1 MYNSIDLE
9 NINTLQWTQF
19 AATNGFHYESVWNPI
34 DSGDK
39 SNHSCWMI
47 LAEVVS
53 DIEDPEVEL
62 ADEEYNVTQSTH

>member
-19 AATNGFHYESVWNPI
+19 AATNGFHYESGPLILEINRIIRV
-34 DSGDK
+34 
-39 SNHSCWMI
+39 WMI
-47 LAEVVS
+47 LAEVLS
-53 DIEDPEVEL
+53 DIEDPEVEV